1 MNNIIPAIR
10 YCGTLVAAV
19 ACAAVLALRPPQQQ
33 EQADTRG
40 TPLEAA
46 YLDCARVAAASL
58 REPDLV
64 TLCSVVAD
72 ALLQRGF
79 GTELERQ
86 LQWWK
91 TPEPAGGASQY
102 PPAFQHPGTQA
113 AR

>member
-1 MNNIIPAIR
+1 MNSITSIVR
-10 YCGTLVAAV
+10 YCGCLAAAG

-33 EQADTRG
+33 ETTDAG
-40 TPLEAA
+40 AAPLEAA
-46 YLDCARVAAASL
+46 YLDCARIASQAQ

-86 LQWWK
+86 LQWWRA
-91 TPEPAGGASQY
+91 PQDAQPAGQAVPAPAPAGAR
-102 PPAFQHPGTQA
+102 A